1 MCIYTQSLARIRNAW
16 LCHIRCSLF
25 ALQFSVF
32 KMKRFWGLRGSR
44 LNIATIL
51 MVVCPAY
58 LCYGYNQAVTGGVL
72 TLESFVKVFPQ
83 LDTINT
89 TGAQNKYNENI
100 QGLSLLGCWIICS
113 LAHMLRY
120 RHGNVHHWWCVW
132 CVVYNI
138 LG

>member
-1 MCIYTQSLARIRNAW
+1 MTFCSSQGGDPHVLSLTYMHIYTKTRRRIRNA
-16 LCHIRCSLF
+16 LSCYHRCSIIVLHF
-25 ALQFSVF
+25 QWF

-72 TLESFVKVFPQ
+72 TLESFVNVFPQ

-89 TGAQNKYNENI
+89 TGAQSKFNENI
-100 QGLSLLGCWIICS
+100 QGLS
-113 LAHMLRY
+113 
-120 RHGNVHHWWCVW
+120 
-132 CVVYNI
+132 
-138 LG
+138 